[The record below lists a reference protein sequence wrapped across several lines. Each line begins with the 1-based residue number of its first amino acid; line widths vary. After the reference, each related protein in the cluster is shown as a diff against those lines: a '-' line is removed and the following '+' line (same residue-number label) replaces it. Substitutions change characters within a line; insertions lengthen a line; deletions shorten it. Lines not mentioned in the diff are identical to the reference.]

1 MGILV
6 HPVRTS
12 TDLQQI
18 WRPLSRVMLQAGN
31 KFTTE
36 TVCTLVLPRVVSVKR
51 TDSVKTQSS
60 LLLLEEKMSLLAD
73 LQEKADKCR

>member
-1 MGILV
+1 MQA
-6 HPVRTS
+6 
-12 TDLQQI
+12 LQQK
-18 WRPLSRVMLQAGN
+18 WKPPPQVMHVEGKAYFHWVLVQ
-31 KFTTE
+31 
-36 TVCTLVLPRVVSVKR
+36 TLVFPRVVSVTR